1 MRTETYELSL
11 NELESWKAL
20 TEAQKELYIK
30 DTKKGIAVMKRI
42 GEWSSVIES
51 EKAYLKALERL
62 I

>member
-30 DTKKGIAVMKRI
+30 DTKQALQKMKRSR
-42 GEWSSVIES
+42 EWSSVIES
-51 EKAYLKALERL
+51 EKAYLKALEGL